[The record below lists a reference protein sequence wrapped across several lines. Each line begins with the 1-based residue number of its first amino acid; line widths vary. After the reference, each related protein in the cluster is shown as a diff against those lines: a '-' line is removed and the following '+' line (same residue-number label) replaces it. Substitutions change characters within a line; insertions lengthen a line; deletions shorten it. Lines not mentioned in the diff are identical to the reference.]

1 MIPRDGI
8 LSRIGDFPGGRPF
21 DLAEHA
27 QDGRGHRPVRPG
39 PQRPGQPR
47 HQAAVRGLVGDRAFD
62 GLYRT
67 AYNAEAILGLVALAA
82 YVRRLPNHELYQARG
97 GAAAALRAGQLAG
110 LAYMGWAQLHVGPLR
125 FAGLDGLVPYL
136 LGRDEIPPAPVGQ
149 GPSPATP
156 EGGPMATGGPFR
168 FSRHP
173 LNVATPVILWLNPR
187 MTTNL
192 LAFNLVGTAHFLYG
206 SLREER
212 HLGAAYGAPYE
223 AYQRSG
229 VPFYLPGPGD
239 A

>member
-1 MIPRDGI
+1 MLKTAAATGAYA
-8 LSRIGDFPGGRPF
+8 LVHSA
-21 DLAEHA
+21 LASP
-27 QDGRGHRPVRPG
+27 DTKR
-39 PQRPGQPR
+39 
-47 HQAAVRGLVGDRAFD
+47 AVRGVIGDRAFD

-97 GAAAALRAGQLAG
+97 AAAVALRAGQLAG
-110 LAYMGWAQLHVGPLR
+110 LAYMGWAQLHVGPVR

-136 LGRDEIPPAPVGQ
+136 LGADEIPPAPVGQ
-149 GPSPATP
+149 GPSPVAP
-156 EGGPMATGGPFR
+156 GGGPMATGGPFR

-192 LAFNLVGTAHFLYG
+192 VAFNLVCTAHFIYG
-206 SLREER
+206 SLREEV
-212 HLGAAYGAPYE
+212 HLAGAYGAPYRD
-223 AYQRSG
+223 YQASG
-229 VPFYLPGPGD
+229 VPFYLPGPGE